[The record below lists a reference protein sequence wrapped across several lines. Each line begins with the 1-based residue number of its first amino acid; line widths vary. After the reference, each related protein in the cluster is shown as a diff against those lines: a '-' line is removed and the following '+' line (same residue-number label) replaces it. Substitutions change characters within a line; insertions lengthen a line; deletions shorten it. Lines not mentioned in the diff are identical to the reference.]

1 MEVSVIII
9 NTIAYVLLYP
19 AFLVEFFFS
28 GSSSYV
34 FFYVFISHQGPGL
47 FMLLFYEHMKIVQN
61 TTGCH

>member
-1 MEVSVIII
+1 MSCC
-9 NTIAYVLLYP
+9 TLLFLWSFSFLVLLP
-19 AFLVEFFFS
+19 MF
-28 GSSSYV
+28 